1 MGDAS
6 NIGMMEGAFFV
17 GRSELINWVNETLQL
32 NVAKVEQCC
41 TGAIYAQ
48 IIDAIHPGKVPMS
61 KLKWAAK
68 TEPDYIH
75 NFKVLQQALN
85 SLNVT
90 RAVDVQKLVRGKYQ
104 DNLEMLQWFHCYYDR
119 NGPAA
124 DYDPVRRRGNLP
136 PGLPE
141 WVRGTGM
148 KENVQPQSLTKGAP
162 QGRPSYA
169 RGVGANQGQ
178 VVREEAKENAR
189 MKEELEALRS
199 TCQGL
204 ERERDF
210 YFGKLRDIE
219 IQCQEYE
226 SNGATAGMTLDSF
239 MKEVMK
245 VLYATDEEDEVPAA

>member
-1 MGDAS
+1 
-6 NIGMMEGAFFV
+6 
-17 GRSELINWVNETLQL
+17 
-32 NVAKVEQCC
+32 
-41 TGAIYAQ
+41 
-48 IIDAIHPGKVPMS
+48 
-61 KLKWAAK
+61 
-68 TEPDYIH
+68 
-75 NFKVLQQALN
+75 
-85 SLNVT
+85 VT

-141 WVRGTGM
+141 WLRGTGM
-148 KENVQPQSLTKGAP
+148 KENVQPQGPAKNTMP
-162 QGRPSYA
+162 RPSYA
-169 RGVGANQGQ
+169 RGVGSQ
-178 VVREEAKENAR
+178 VAREEAKELTR
-189 MKEELEALRS
+189 TKEELETLRT

-226 SNGATAGMTLDSF
+226 TSGAPNGMTLDSY

-245 VLYATDEEDEVPAA
+245 ILYATDDEDEVPAA

>member
-1 MGDAS
+1 MGDPS

-17 GRSELINWVNETLQL
+17 GRTELLNWVNEILQL
-32 NVAKVEQCC
+32 NVSKVEQCC

-61 KLKWAAK
+61 KLKWAAR

-85 SLNVT
+85 SLDVT

-119 NGPAA
+119 NGPST

-148 KENVQPQSLTKGAP
+148 KENVQPQGATGAAKNAP
-162 QGRPSYA
+162 PSARPAYA
-169 RGVGANQGQ
+169 RGVGGNPSQ
-178 VVREEAKENAR
+178 AR
-189 MKEELEALRS
+189 R
-199 TCQGL
+199 
-204 ERERDF
+204 R
-210 YFGKLRDIE
+210 
-219 IQCQEYE
+219 
-226 SNGATAGMTLDSF
+226 TLLPLLT
-239 MKEVMK
+239 V
-245 VLYATDEEDEVPAA
+245 AA